1 MEKKNWGDT
10 SNDEDDDEEEEDYY
24 SSSSLLLTKKN
35 NRLGCKRTIIC
46 YGVKICV
53 NYQSINMK
61 IMVLFNKPSNQKDP

>member
-35 NRLGCKRTIIC
+35 NRLGCKKNHMLWSENVCQLSEYKRENNDFIH
-46 YGVKICV
+46 KA
-53 NYQSINMK
+53 K
-61 IMVLFNKPSNQKDP
+61 

>member
-35 NRLGCKRTIIC
+35 NRLGCK
-46 YGVKICV
+46 K
-53 NYQSINMK
+53 NH
-61 IMVLFNKPSNQKDP
+61 IMLWSENLCQLSEYKHENNGFIQQAK